1 MMLAMKAGRLVL
13 LAAMAAACR
22 SDRPGSKAAPTAA
35 PAAAP
40 ATSAAPQLVHVAATD
55 FKFDIPATIPAGPV
69 TLHLMNDGKQ
79 MHQAMLMR
87 LEEGKTV
94 ADLAQAM
101 KANGPLP
108 SWLKFRGGP
117 NGVAPGGTAAASMVL
132 TPGSYAVICLIP
144 GPDGIPHAAKGMI
157 QGFEV
162 TGSSAEAALPI
173 ATDTLRLKDYAFESS
188 RPLTAGSH
196 AVLVV
201 NDGPQVHELVVLKLV
216 PGKTVKDFGDW
227 ATTGGMKG
235 PPPAVPIG
243 GVGVLDT
250 GATSVFNAD
259 LTAGEY
265 AYICFVPDAKDGKP
279 HLAHGMTHQFT
290 VN

>member
-1 MMLAMKAGRLVL
+1 MMLAMKPGRLVL

-22 SDRPGSKAAPTAA
+22 SDRPASDAA
-35 PAAAP
+35 PAAP
-40 ATSAAPQLVHVAATD
+40 ATPAAAPAAPQLVHVKATD
-55 FKFDIPATIPAGPV
+55 FKFDIPATIPAGAV
-69 TLHLMNDGKQ
+69 TLHLMNEGKQ

-87 LEEGKTV
+87 LEDGKTV

-101 KANGPLP
+101 KANGPPP
-108 SWLKFRGGP
+108 SWVKFQGGP
-117 NGVAPGGTAAASMVL
+117 NGVAPGGTAAATMVL
-132 TPGSYAVICLIP
+132 TPGNYALICVIP
-144 GPDGIPHAAKGMI
+144 GTDGIPHAAKGMI
-157 QGFEV
+157 QAFEV
-162 TGSSAEAALPI
+162 TGSSAEAALPV
-173 ATDTLRLKDYAFESS
+173 ATDTVRLKDYAFEIS

-196 AVLVV
+196 AVFVV
-201 NDGPQVHELVVLKLV
+201 NDGPQGHELVVLKLV
-216 PGKTVKDFGDW
+216 PGKSVKDFGDW

-235 PPPAVPIG
+235 PPPAIPIG
-243 GVGVLDT
+243 GVGVLDP